1 MEYQLK
7 EVESEM
13 INVKLKD
20 GSVRGIEE
28 NSTIL
33 DLAKSISKKLG
44 KSAVVGEV
52 NGTLVDLAYKLQNN
66 DEVNIVTYDDEAG
79 IEVMRHTTSHVMAQ
93 AVKRLYKDVKLAIG
107 PTIENGFY
115 YDFDIE
121 TPFNNEDLVKIEE
134 EMNKIIKEDILLEK
148 SEGKISAEFL
158 LAYPPGIPILCP
170 GEVITKEIIEYV
182 HDLKRANLYV
192 QGTEDSEVK
201 YIKIVKE

>member
-1 MEYQLK
+1 
-7 EVESEM
+7 M

-20 GSVRGIEE
+20 GSVRRIEE

-121 TPFNNEDLVKIEE
+121 TPFNNEDLVKIVNGVISRITEDGT
-134 EMNKIIKEDILLEK
+134 MNKYIEEATILS
-148 SEGKISAEFL
+148 SEAVE
-158 LAYPPGIPILCP
+158 
-170 GEVITKEIIEYV
+170 E
-182 HDLKRANLYV
+182 
-192 QGTEDSEVK
+192 
-201 YIKIVKE
+201 